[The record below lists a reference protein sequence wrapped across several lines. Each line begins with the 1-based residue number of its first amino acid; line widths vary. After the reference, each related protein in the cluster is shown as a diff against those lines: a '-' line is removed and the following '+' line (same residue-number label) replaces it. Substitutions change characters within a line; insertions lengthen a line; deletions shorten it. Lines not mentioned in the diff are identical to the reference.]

1 MSSGS
6 AAILL
11 HNKRW
16 RNQIMKMNGEEI
28 IAAPIESV
36 WKALNDP
43 KILQACI
50 PGCETIKQISP
61 TDLEARVVIKL
72 GPVKAGFNGKVTLS
86 DLNPPH
92 GYRISGKGEGGFAG
106 FATGG
111 ATVKLES
118 VPEGTK
124 MMYDVDAQVGG
135 KLAMLGSRLID
146 STAQSLAGQFFD
158 KFAKLAAGVKVE
170 APVAKAAAKKAVKKV
185 VKKAAPKKAVA
196 KKAVKKAAPKKAAKK
211 VIAKK
216 ATKKAAPKKAVKK
229 AAKKK

>member
-16 RNQIMKMNGEEI
+16 RNQTMKMNGEEI